1 MWFLWERKGKAGYAD
16 VGLSSLCHFSGKGD
30 APSCLVAGPGV
41 AMGGGYYLCPGLIEM
56 VLRVL
61 TLNWLVC
68 IWKVHL
74 LKL

>member
-41 AMGGGYYLCPGLIEM
+41 AMGGG
-56 VLRVL
+56 
-61 TLNWLVC
+61 
-68 IWKVHL
+68 
-74 LKL
+74 